1 MINGCPDAPWKR
13 DMGRIMAGL
22 VVVIDIGKTH
32 SKASLWTR
40 DGQELARTSHSNR
53 QVEANGY
60 PCLDIDGIEAWLRAS
75 LSDFARKGTVA
86 AIIPIAHGA
95 ACAVVR
101 GRELVAAPMDY
112 EAELPAD
119 ILEAYRAH
127 RDAFSETGSP
137 AMDHGLNL
145 GAQLHALEA
154 RIPDLFTGDAVIV
167 PWPQYWAWRFTGVAV
182 SEVTSLG
189 AHTDLWS
196 PLGKAPSPMAVK
208 RGWAQRLA
216 PLYRAGDVVGTLLPE
231 WSAATGLPAETQVH
245 AGLHDSNAALL
256 AARMHPEIRDRDAA
270 IVSTG
275 TWFVTMRSS
284 KETQPAFETLGPGG
298 VVNVDVN
305 GSPVP
310 TLIFMGGREVEILSG
325 DGIRIDDPQYEGAI
339 MAALRDC
346 VSRGAMILPTFVPG
360 TGPFPKASGEWLN
373 RPRNPVE
380 KAATVALY
388 AALLTDLALTRVGAR
403 GTIMIDGRFA
413 RSKAFVSVLARLQ
426 TGHPLYVANQEAD
439 LAIGALS
446 LLSSTLSLQ
455 GSLELVD
462 SCTLDLSAYRSRW
475 LEALGVPREGAPICD
490 RTSHGS

>member
-1 MINGCPDAPWKR
+1 
-13 DMGRIMAGL
+13 MAGL

-40 DGQELARTSHSNR
+40 DGQELARTNHSN
-53 QVEANGY
+53 QQAEANGY

-75 LSDFARKGTVA
+75 LSDFARKGTVS

-137 AMDHGLNL
+137 AMDRGLNL

-154 RIPDLFTGDAVIV
+154 RIPDLFAGDAVIV
-167 PWPQYWAWRFTGVAV
+167 PWPQYWAWRLTGVAV

-189 AHTDLWS
+189 AHTDLWL
-196 PLGKAPSPMAVK
+196 PLGKASSPMAVK

-216 PLYRAGDVVGTLLPE
+216 PLCRAGDVVGMLLPE

-373 RPRNPVE
+373 QPQNPVE

-446 LLSSTLSLQ
+446 LLSPTLSLQ
-455 GSLELVD
+455 GSLELVE
-462 SCTLDLSAYRSRW
+462 SYTLDLSAYRSRW

>member
-1 MINGCPDAPWKR
+1 
-13 DMGRIMAGL
+13 MAGL

-40 DGQELARTSHSNR
+40 GGQELARTRHSNR
-53 QVEANGY
+53 QAEANGY
-60 PCLDIDGIEAWLRAS
+60 LCLDIDGIEAWLRTS
-75 LSDFARKGTVA
+75 LSDFARMGTVS

-112 EAELPAD
+112 ETELPAE
-119 ILEAYRAH
+119 ILDAYRVH

-137 AMDHGLNL
+137 AMDRGLNL

-154 RIPDLFTGDAVIV
+154 RNPNLFAGDAVIV
-167 PWPQYWAWRFTGVAV
+167 PWPQYWAWRLTGIAV

-216 PLYRAGDVVGTLLPE
+216 PLCRAGDVVGTLLPE

-256 AARMHPEIRDRDAA
+256 AARLHPEIRDRDAA

-284 KETQPAFETLGPGG
+284 GDVQPAFETLGSGG

-305 GSPVP
+305 SSPVP
-310 TLIFMGGREVEILSG
+310 TLIFMGGREVEILCG
-325 DGIRIDDPQYEGAI
+325 DGIRIDDPQHEGAI
-339 MAALRDC
+339 TAALRDC
-346 VSRGAMILPTFVPG
+346 VSREAMILPTFVPG

-373 RPRNPVE
+373 QPRNPVE

-388 AALLTDLALTRVGAR
+388 AGLLTDLALNRVGAR
-403 GTIMIDGRFA
+403 DTVMIDGRFA
-413 RSKAFVSVLARLQ
+413 RSKAFVSALARLQ
-426 TGHPLYVANQEAD
+426 TGRPLYVANQDAD

-446 LLSSTLSLQ
+446 LISPALSVQS
-455 GSLELVD
+455 SLELVEAD
-462 SCTLDLSAYRSRW
+462 APDLSAYRGRW
-475 LEALGVPREGAPICD
+475 LEALGVTVDGVPICD
-490 RTSHGS
+490 

>member
-1 MINGCPDAPWKR
+1 
-13 DMGRIMAGL
+13 MAGL

-40 DGQELARTSHSNR
+40 DGRELARTLHSNR
-53 QVEANGY
+53 QTEANGY
-60 PCLDIDGIEAWLRAS
+60 PCLDIDGIEAWLRTS
-75 LSDFARKGTVA
+75 LSDFARMGTVS

-119 ILEAYRAH
+119 VLDAYRAC

-137 AMDHGLNL
+137 AMDRGLNL

-154 RIPDLFTGDAVIV
+154 RIPALFAGDAVIV
-167 PWPQYWAWRFTGVAV
+167 PWPQYWAWRLTGAAV

-196 PLGKAPSPMAVK
+196 PLGKTPSPMAVR
-208 RGWAQRLA
+208 RGWAQRFA
-216 PLYRAGDVVGTLLPE
+216 PFRHAADVVGTLLPE
-231 WSAATGLPAETQVH
+231 WSAATGISAETEVH
-245 AGLHDSNAALL
+245 VGLHDSNAALL

-284 KETQPAFETLGPGG
+284 RNTQPAFETLGQGG

-305 GSPVP
+305 GSPIP
-310 TLIFMGGREVEILSG
+310 TLIFMGGREVEILCG

-339 MAALRDC
+339 TAALRDC
-346 VSRGAMILPTFVPG
+346 VSMGAMILPTFIPG
-360 TGPFPKASGEWLN
+360 TGLFPKASGAWLN
-373 RPRNPVE
+373 QPRNPVE

-388 AALLTDLALTRVGAR
+388 AALLTDLALTRVGACD
-403 GTIMIDGRFA
+403 TIMIDGRFA
-413 RSKAFVSVLARLQ
+413 RSKAFVSALARLQ
-426 TGHPLYVANQEAD
+426 SGRPLYVANQEAD

-446 LLSSTLSLQ
+446 LLSSTLSVQ
-455 GSLELVD
+455 RSLDLIEPD
-462 SCTLDLSAYRSRW
+462 EPDLSAYRSRW
-475 LEALGVPREGAPICD
+475 LEALGMPGESAPIRD
-490 RTSHGS
+490 GTSQGS

>member
-1 MINGCPDAPWKR
+1 
-13 DMGRIMAGL
+13 MAGL

-40 DGQELARTSHSNR
+40 DGQELARTRHSNR
-53 QVEANGY
+53 QAEANGY
-60 PCLDIDGIEAWLRAS
+60 PCLDIDGIEVWLRTS
-75 LSDFARKGTVA
+75 LSDFARMGTIS

-119 ILEAYRAH
+119 ILDAYRVH

-137 AMDHGLNL
+137 AMDRGLNL

-154 RIPDLFTGDAVIV
+154 CIPDLFAGDAMIV
-167 PWPQYWAWRFTGVAV
+167 PWPQYWAWRLTGVAV

-196 PLGKAPSPMAVK
+196 PLGKTPSPMAVR

-216 PLYRAGDVVGTLLPE
+216 PLCRAGDVVGTLLPE

-256 AARMHPEIRDRDAA
+256 AARMHPEISDRDAA

-284 KETQPAFETLGPGG
+284 RDTQPAFVALGQGG

-305 GSPVP
+305 ALPVP
-310 TLIFMGGREVEILSG
+310 TLIFMGGREVEILCG
-325 DGIRIDDPQYEGAI
+325 EGIRIDDPQYEDGI
-339 MAALRDC
+339 MAALPEC
-346 VSRGAMILPTFVPG
+346 VSRGSMILPTFVPG
-360 TGPFPKASGEWLN
+360 VGPFADHAGVWQ
-373 RPRNPVE
+373 NPPQDPVAR
-380 KAATVALY
+380 AAAVALY
-388 AALLTDLALTRVGAR
+388 ATLLTDFALTRVGAC

-413 RSKAFVSVLARLQ
+413 RSKAFVSALASLR
-426 TGHPLYVANQEAD
+426 TDCRVYVARQEAD
-439 LAIGALS
+439 LALGALG
-446 LLSSTLSLQ
+446 LLSPSLTVQ
-455 GSLELVD
+455 VPLDLAAPVA
-462 SCTLDLSAYRSRW
+462 LDLSSYRDHW
-475 LEALGVPREGAPICD
+475 LEMTHSRASAGKLVEKQG
-490 RTSHGS
+490 